1 MMIFLVSRHSEAWH
15 SRAIGAKAQSFVAYF
30 YKKFNSYSYSARPK
44 MATKLRYKLDASQLS
59 IDPCGYSV
67 GLLSLSAKNRCN

>member
-30 YKKFNSYSYSARPK
+30 YKKFNSYSYSATPK

-59 IDPCGYSV
+59 ID
-67 GLLSLSAKNRCN
+67 KNSTGIQFVLPEIKGN